1 MSNQF
6 ENGPGSN
13 PAAEKKAQIE
23 NACSTAE
30 EFCKNFFERIDNKR
44 HTIEKL
50 YLESATLSWNGNKIE
65 GASTIQKF
73 LLDKI
78 PSKSVHRLLS
88 MDAQPIASAFT
99 GGQTT
104 ILVQVKYWLG
114 FLTDSDKC
122 SKNPSRPTLHHL
134 LFLFINR
141 WLALFNIKRSNR
153 SPSNK
158 TFF

>member
-114 FLTDSDKC
+114 FLTDSDKQT
-122 SKNPSRPTLHHL
+122 PSRPTLHHL

>member
-6 ENGPGSN
+6 ENGTGTNS
-13 PAAEKKAQIE
+13 AAERKAQIE

-78 PSKSVHRLLS
+78 PSKSAHRLLS

-104 ILVQVKYWLG
+104 ILVQVKIFQKTNYC
-114 FLTDSDKC
+114 FLILQEYSRL
-122 SKNPSRPTLHHL
+122 PSRS
-134 LFLFINR
+134 I
-141 WLALFNIKRSNR
+141 
-153 SPSNK
+153 
-158 TFF
+158 

>member
-6 ENGPGSN
+6 ENGTGTNS
-13 PAAEKKAQIE
+13 AAERKAQIE

-78 PSKSVHRLLS
+78 PSKSAHRLLS

-104 ILVQVKYWLG
+104 ILVQVAGSVQYLKMRPKPFQQNFLLTAQGDYWKIA
-114 FLTDSDKC
+114 TDTF
-122 SKNPSRPTLHHL
+122 RHQEH
-134 LFLFINR
+134 
-141 WLALFNIKRSNR
+141 
-153 SPSNK
+153 SPSNY
-158 TFF
+158 

>member
-6 ENGPGSN
+6 ENGSGSN
-13 PAAEKKAQIE
+13 PAAERKAQIE
-23 NACSTAE
+23 NACTTAE
-30 EFCKNFFERIDNKR
+30 EFCKNFFDRYDNKR

-50 YLESATLSWNGNKIE
+50 YLDSATLSWNGNKVE
-65 GASTIQKF
+65 GSSTIQKF

-104 ILVQVKYWLG
+104 ILVQVRYG
-114 FLTDSDKC
+114 RHSTVIQSDPNDS
-122 SKNPSRPTLHHL
+122 SR
-134 LFLFINR
+134 I
-141 WLALFNIKRSNR
+141 
-153 SPSNK
+153 
-158 TFF
+158 

>member
-6 ENGPGSN
+6 ENGTVTNS
-13 PAAEKKAQIE
+13 AAERKAQIE

-104 ILVQVKYWLG
+104 ILVQVHA
-114 FLTDSDKC
+114 F
-122 SKNPSRPTLHHL
+122 
-134 LFLFINR
+134 
-141 WLALFNIKRSNR
+141 
-153 SPSNK
+153 
-158 TFF
+158 

>member
-122 SKNPSRPTLHHL
+122 SIIAFHCISNGI
-134 LFLFINR
+134 FLFINR

>member
-6 ENGPGSN
+6 ENGTSTN
-13 PAAEKKAQIE
+13 SAAERKAKIE

-104 ILVQVKYWLG
+104 ILVQVAGSVQYLKMRPKPFQQNFLLTAQGDYWKIA
-114 FLTDSDKC
+114 TDTFRHQEHS
-122 SKNPSRPTLHHL
+122 
-134 LFLFINR
+134 
-141 WLALFNIKRSNR
+141 ASNY
-153 SPSNK
+153 
-158 TFF
+158 